1 MKDYI
6 ILTDSCSD
14 LPTYL
19 IEKEHLQVLPLG
31 FNIDGKNYKN
41 YSDEREMSHK
51 DFYDSLRNHKSATTS
66 QLSPNE
72 FIEAI
77 EPILKEGKD
86 VLCII
91 FSSALSGT
99 YNSLVVAKNELE
111 DKYKDNK
118 IIAIDSLSA
127 SLGQGLLV
135 YSALNLKKQGKSID
149 EVATYV
155 EENKLKLCHLF
166 TVDDLGH
173 LKRGG
178 RLSSTKAFLGTVLQL
193 KPVLYVDDMGRLV
206 PLNTVRGRKGAFKDI
221 VKKIEE
227 RISNDSQT
235 VFISHGDCKEDA
247 EFMAELIKEKF
258 DIKDIVISPIGP
270 VIGAHAGPNTI
281 AVFFFGNY
289 R

>member
-19 IEKEHLQVLPLG
+19 IEKEHMQVLPLG

-41 YSDEREMSHK
+41 YSDEREMSYK

-258 DIKDIVISPIGP
+258 DVKDIVISPIGP